1 MSHTNETTN
10 LKLPQF
16 IGSDIPSW
24 LTDINQA
31 FLSIDTGVGNI
42 KTTVADADGKA
53 ESASE
58 VANSALTSANNAI
71 SQSNNNKT
79 WIDYTASI
87 TNANAALIE
96 SLKNTGC
103 YYNAA
108 LELLHIR
115 FTATLKQNASW
126 NVQEGYVICNL
137 PFQVNPGRTIL
148 MGGWIR
154 ADHKSLS
161 ARLNL
166 PVYFYISNDGLS
178 INDNILSSLNNA
190 STAEI
195 CFSAILNTKGWNIT
209 FK

>member
-31 FLSIDTGVGNI
+31 FLSIDNGVGNI

-58 VANSALTSANNAI
+58 VANSALTSADNAI
-71 SQSNNNKT
+71 TQSNNNKT
-79 WIDYTASI
+79 WADYTTSI
-87 TNANAALIE
+87 TNANATLIE
-96 SLKNTGC
+96 SLNNTGC

-108 LELLHIR
+108 LNLLHIR
-115 FTATLKQNASW
+115 FTATLKQNTAW
-126 NVQEGYVICNL
+126 NVNTGYVICNL
-137 PFQVNPGRTIL
+137 PFTVNPGRTIL

-154 ADHKSLS
+154 AEHKTLS

-166 PVYFYISNDGLS
+166 PVYFYIGTNGLS
-178 INDNILSSLNNA
+178 LSDSILTSLNNT
-190 STAEI
+190 STAEV
-195 CFSAILNTKGWNIT
+195 CFSAILSTKGWNMT